1 MSDER
6 KKNRCTRRGKR
17 QKHVDHTQ
25 IYTFGDLDRR
35 VGCDLDVSG
44 AAGVRIRFP
53 GNFSKLEME

>member
-17 QKHVDHTQ
+17 QKRVDHTQ

-35 VGCDLDVSG
+35 AGYGLDVSG
-44 AAGVRIRFP
+44 AAGVRTRFP
-53 GNFSKLEME
+53 ENSSKLEME